1 MQYAR
6 VYIESIGYELAPVVV
21 STEELEARLEPLY
34 QALRL
39 PMGQLEALTGIS
51 ERRWWPKDYSV
62 AHGAAIAATK
72 ALAASN
78 VSAKD
83 IDVLIYAGVC
93 REQLEPATACHVA
106 AELGISSDA
115 AIYDVSNA
123 CLGVLNGIVEIANRI
138 ELGQA
143 RAGLVVSCE
152 TAREI
157 NEVVIDQMI
166 EAKSMEVFRQA
177 VATLTGGSGAVAVL
191 VVDKD
196 FSSAHRRQLL
206 GGATK
211 SAPQFHNLCR
221 WGWESVAPTVER
233 LMHTQGGT
241 LIKSAFD
248 KAFEKGMRH
257 IVTPF
262 MATDA
267 GSVLK
272 YGVDLGSK
280 TWQAFLAKLGWRVD
294 ILDKVICHQVG
305 TLHRDT
311 ILKSLGIPAEKDF
324 STFEYL
330 GNIGTVSLPLTAALA
345 EERDHLKPGDR
356 VGFLGIGSGLNC
368 MMLGL
373 KW

>member
-1 MQYAR
+1 MRYSR
-6 VYIESIGYELAPVVV
+6 VYLESIGYELAPVVI
-21 STEELEARLEPLY
+21 STAELEARLAPLY
-34 QALRL
+34 TALNL
-39 PMGQLEALTGIS
+39 PMGQLETLTGIS
-51 ERRWWPKDYSV
+51 ERRWWHRDYPVSQ
-62 AHGAAIAATK
+62 GAAVAAKK

-78 VSAKD
+78 MAAKD
-83 IDVLIYAGVC
+83 IDILIYAGVC

-115 AIYDVSNA
+115 AVFDLSNA
-123 CLGVLNGIVEIANRI
+123 CLGVLNGIVEVANRI

-166 EAKSMEVFRQA
+166 HANSMDVFRQA
-177 VATLTGGSGAVAVL
+177 IATLTGGSGAVAVL
-191 VVDKD
+191 VVDEEL
-196 FSSAHRRQLL
+196 STARRRQLL

-211 SAPQFHNLCR
+211 NAPQFHNLCR
-221 WGWESVAPTVER
+221 WGWESVAPKVDRILQTPAGK
-233 LMHTQGGT
+233 LLQTG
-241 LIKSAFD
+241 ID
-248 KAFEKGMRH
+248 KGMRH
-257 IVTPF
+257 VVTPF

-267 GSVLK
+267 GNVLK

-280 TWQAFLAKLGWRVD
+280 TWQAFLTKLGWKTEQM
-294 ILDKVICHQVG
+294 DKVICHQVG
-305 TLHRDT
+305 TMHRDT
-311 ILKSLGIPAEKDF
+311 ILKSLGIPAEKEF

-345 EERDHLKPGDR
+345 EEREFLTPGDR
-356 VGFLGIGSGLNC
+356 VGFMGIGSGLNC